1 MMSVLRRIAMGI
13 GGTAVVAV
21 VIGLA
26 APKTVHAVV
35 SALVTVTNTTSN
47 PVPTQSV
54 DNPVL
59 QAFQATDSCVF
70 NSTTFCQSQNPNMV
84 PLGMTAVV
92 QNASGHCDLI
102 GVPAPSPIEV
112 SLGNF
117 SSQASNFGIV
127 TFPAVLGGTS
137 GGFTSYVFGGQT
149 TFYGIS
155 TSAFQSGFQFLV
167 FEGANTTGTCNFSIS
182 GYYVKNGL

>member
-1 MMSVLRRIAMGI
+1 MQLDSNALPQELACLGVRLEDSEAIDN
-13 GGTAVVAV
+13 VVCRA
-21 VIGLA
+21 
-26 APKTVHAVV
+26 
-35 SALVTVTNTTSN
+35 SVTVANTSAN

-70 NSTTFCQSQNPNMV
+70 NSTTICQSQSLPLV

-92 QNASGHCDLI
+92 QNASGHCDLS
-102 GVPAPSPIEV
+102 GSVPAPLEV
-112 SLGNF
+112 LLSNF
-117 SSQASNFGIV
+117 SSQANNFGQV
-127 TFPAVLGGTS
+127 TLPTALQATGGS
-137 GGFTSYVFGGQT
+137 GGLTTYAFGGQT
-149 TFYGIS
+149 TLYGIS
-155 TSAFQSGFQFLV
+155 TSTFQSGFHFLV